1 MDGKVWRSLVPEA
14 CCRYVY
20 TNLHIM
26 TWLAPLSPIC
36 LILALGLHLTCYISF
51 HALSA
56 AERRNV
62 IHFKPFL
69 FWGDWIFFFTSAC
82 SFLYNTNFRSDY
94 NVHIVCLL
102 ELYRTPTVCKKKLHC
117 LCRMKHAYKIVGV
130 KFPMWS
136 LYFGGVDQWKWI
148 MLNCAGYLDS
158 SSGTS
163 KINFMFPF

>member
-62 IHFKPFL
+62 IHFKPFFYFEETESFFLLLHAVFSTTLILGQTIMYIL
-69 FWGDWIFFFTSAC
+69 F
-82 SFLYNTNFRSDY
+82 
-94 NVHIVCLL
+94 
-102 ELYRTPTVCKKKLHC
+102 
-117 LCRMKHAYKIVGV
+117 AY
-130 KFPMWS
+130 
-136 LYFGGVDQWKWI
+136 
-148 MLNCAGYLDS
+148 
-158 SSGTS
+158 
-163 KINFMFPF
+163 